1 MRQRGFTLI
10 EVLVALMVF
19 GLIATAASQVG
30 SQYIGNFERVRDL
43 TLASWLA
50 SNQMNE
56 VRLQEEFPPVSE
68 NSKEVEYAGSR
79 WRVVTTVSE
88 TDEPTMR
95 RIEVDIQTYRGT
107 GDPVQIQ
114 SLSGFLRDSEQTL

>member
-10 EVLVALMVF
+10 EVLVALMIF

-30 SQYIGNFERVRDL
+30 SRYIGTFERVRDL
-43 TLASWLA
+43 TLASWVA
-50 SNQMNE
+50 SNEMNQ
-56 VRLQEEFPPVSE
+56 VRLQENFPSVAE
-68 NSKEVEYAGSR
+68 NSKEIEYGGSR
-79 WRVVTTVSE
+79 WRVITTVSA

-95 RIEVDIQTYRGT
+95 RVEVDVQAYRGR

-114 SLSGFLRDSEQTL
+114 SLSGFLRDPEQTL

>member
-30 SQYIGNFERVRDL
+30 SQYMGSYERVRDL

-50 SNQMNE
+50 GNRMNE
-56 VRLQEEFPPVSE
+56 LRLQEEFPSVSE
-68 NSKEVEYAGSR
+68 NSEEVEYAGRR
-79 WRVVTTVSE
+79 WRVVTVVSD

-95 RIEVDIQTYRGT
+95 RVEVNIEAYRSQ
-107 GDPVQIQ
+107 GDPAQIQ
-114 SLSGFLRDSEQTL
+114 SLSGFIRDSEQTL

>member
-19 GLIATAASQVG
+19 GLIATAASNVG
-30 SQYIGNFERVRDL
+30 SQYIGSFERVRDL

-56 VRLQEEFPPVSE
+56 IRLQEDFPTVAETSE
-68 NSKEVEYAGSR
+68 EVDYAGRR

-88 TDEPTMR
+88 TDEPSMR
-95 RIEVDIQTYRGT
+95 RIEVDIQTYQGR
-107 GDPVQIQ
+107 GDPTQIQ
-114 SLSGFLRDSEQTL
+114 SLSGFLRDPEQTL